1 MLKKTG
7 IERDIFGLNA
17 GKEPKEKDKK
27 EKGNIKERPMS
38 AALSVTQE
46 AETPS
51 VPLTTEAGDPVVVL
65 IELELYTPLIQC
77 RAKIDF
83 TNALEEMITTTKVH
97 DPYPYTIQLA
107 EEQYLNSIR
116 KLVDTI
122 TEGYRDFIEKNNT
135 SQNQVDGSVMESC
148 NETEI
153 ENSSS
158 SKIFSEKSKSTQP
171 ESLKVFGSDFIATA
185 YIYLTEQMH
194 LAINKEVEG
203 HVINKQ
209 HLESTNLINYCYYAE
224 EADEL
229 NHIDDAKRYHRTV
242 NN

>member
-158 SKIFSEKSKSTQP
+158 SKIFSEKSKRRIIAIYTI
-171 ESLKVFGSDFIATA
+171 SLRDRFVRCHSKYIEKENDLFVRSKIQVKNAHIAFQRGSRFHCNGL
-185 YIYLTEQMH
+185 YIFDRANALGD
-194 LAINKEVEG
+194 K
-203 HVINKQ
+203 
-209 HLESTNLINYCYYAE
+209 
-224 EADEL
+224 
-229 NHIDDAKRYHRTV
+229 
-242 NN
+242 